1 MHKKIGQQSQKE
13 LCYNVLVTYND
24 SKENCPMNTIIHHSE
39 EICKRLEAKKLTET
53 ISPYAMEY
61 INTIML
67 AIFIAI
73 Q

>member
-1 MHKKIGQQSQKE
+1 MKTS
-13 LCYNVLVTYND
+13 
-24 SKENCPMNTIIHHSE
+24 IHYSE

-67 AIFIAI
+67 AII
-73 Q
+73 QILQELKRPVSAAVFSLQPSTPSTSPCLW